1 MITAMTRRRLGWW
14 LAAVLL
20 ANSCSQNADHP
31 AVIDGTQGE
40 RPGNPTGSSGK
51 GTATAGDGAN
61 ITEGGSG
68 EPSSSEGGAPGPGH
82 ETPKP
87 NTGASFGFDPD
98 HLYVHGFLGD
108 VGSANAIVDVSA
120 PDVYT
125 TMLDGPGIG
134 LKVFRGHLYYL
145 DLGDT
150 GLHVFSPD
158 YIGSKPWSANYDY
171 PMNPER
177 NDAAVPTPR
186 CDPKDVTTF
195 VVSPDDKHLVYRCRD
210 ENWYEDD
217 VLVYDGPERYH
228 IDALSYDGL
237 FLLNSGGNLGVMSI
251 HDVQRHTMDRAYS
264 RVLAKRAKRGGF
276 TYVAAEMDAPDDLAL
291 WELDDWANP
300 TKLAD
305 YPPPPNGV
313 SITQEYGE
321 LMADGTLFQLGQD
334 LDDKHGHE
342 VLVRRKPGAET
353 SELAYRDADN
363 PLVSL
368 SVFQQ
373 LFTGP

>member
-1 MITAMTRRRLGWW
+1 
-14 LAAVLL
+14 
-20 ANSCSQNADHP
+20 
-31 AVIDGTQGE
+31 
-40 RPGNPTGSSGK
+40 
-51 GTATAGDGAN
+51 
-61 ITEGGSG
+61 
-68 EPSSSEGGAPGPGH
+68 
-82 ETPKP
+82 
-87 NTGASFGFDPD
+87 
-98 HLYVHGFLGD
+98 
-108 VGSANAIVDVSA
+108 
-120 PDVYT
+120 
-125 TMLDGPGIG
+125 
-134 LKVFRGHLYYL
+134 
-145 DLGDT
+145 
-150 GLHVFSPD
+150 
-158 YIGSKPWSANYDY
+158 
-171 PMNPER
+171 
-177 NDAAVPTPR
+177 
-186 CDPKDVTTF
+186 
-195 VVSPDDKHLVYRCRD
+195 
-210 ENWYEDD
+210 
-217 VLVYDGPERYH
+217 
-228 IDALSYDGL
+228 
-237 FLLNSGGNLGVMSI
+237 
-251 HDVQRHTMDRAYS
+251 MDRAYS

-313 SITQEYGE
+313 SITEEYGE